1 MHPLA
6 SKRRSER
13 AARATANR
21 SAGSASDRR
30 AVNPQHTHSSLHDD
44 YVRAASGLSA
54 LLGLYML
61 LSAWIRDL
69 DVGNLLNGIIAGA
82 AVLIFG
88 VSRYSR
94 AGGRWA
100 SWGIAG
106 VGAWFLLTPWIYRD
120 AGWSW
125 SLNAV
130 VVGFVLLVL
139 GASSAREPMGK

>member
-1 MHPLA
+1 MAP
-6 SKRRSER
+6 
-13 AARATANR
+13 
-21 SAGSASDRR
+21 
-30 AVNPQHTHSSLHDD
+30 AVHRQHTHLSLHDE

-69 DVGNLLNGIIAGA
+69 DVGNLLNGIVAGA
-82 AVLIFG
+82 AALLFG

-100 SWGIAG
+100 SWGIAL
-106 VGAWFLLTPWIYRD
+106 VGAWFLLTPLIYRD

-130 VVGFVLLVL
+130 LVGFVLVIL
-139 GASSAREPMGK
+139 GASSAREPASK

>member
-1 MHPLA
+1 M
-6 SKRRSER
+6 
-13 AARATANR
+13 ARVAH
-21 SAGSASDRR
+21 
-30 AVNPQHTHSSLHDD
+30 PQHAQSPSEVDF
-44 YVRAASGLSA
+44 VKIASGLSA

-82 AVLIFG
+82 AALLFG
-88 VSRYSR
+88 VARYSR

-100 SWGIAG
+100 SWGIAL

-120 AGWSW
+120 ASWGW
-125 SLNAV
+125 SLNAL

-139 GASSAREPMGK
+139 GTSSARAPASDDHPDR